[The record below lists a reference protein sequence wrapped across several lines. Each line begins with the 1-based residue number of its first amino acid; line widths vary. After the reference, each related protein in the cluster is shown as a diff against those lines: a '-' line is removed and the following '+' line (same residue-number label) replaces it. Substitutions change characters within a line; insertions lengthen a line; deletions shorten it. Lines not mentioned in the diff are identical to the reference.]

1 MPLLNFNIYQ
11 INSTESLVGIK
22 LRGRIRKFA
31 LENNFNLLT
40 DNAQDEE
47 NTVRFALLLE
57 DNDKLEIISEYI
69 KSITQ
74 NCEIKL
80 VMQNVRN
87 PILSKL
93 KTNLENRY
101 NQP

>member
-1 MPLLNFNIYQ
+1 MAD
-11 INSTESLVGIK
+11 
-22 LRGRIRKFA
+22 FA
-31 LENNFNLLT
+31 SSHLKILNLLT

-57 DNDKLEIISEYI
+57 DTDKLEIISEYI
-69 KSITQ
+69 ISTIQ